1 MKVRERES
9 YYSSC
14 LFVSTIRGCPSPF
27 PEVQSEDLFATREL
41 KEHDGPVNSVGCC
54 PQVCPQQN
62 GEVVR
67 TQVSVHNT
75 RLWPQQG
82 NVMAL

>member
-1 MKVRERES
+1 MES
-9 YYSSC
+9 VSG
-14 LFVSTIRGCPSPF
+14 VSTRTEPTVSQAESSACQ
-27 PEVQSEDLFATREL
+27 VQSEDLFATREL